1 MNHFNLVLKVVI
13 ALRTLLNVLD
23 SLRQAIDRSQESVL
37 ILLDIASIL
46 QILLFSLKTLQCKN
60 VKFTILLVYL
70 IQLQTDVDPIFLTI
84 PSSFSLV
91 AFTLTS
97 SLFGI
102 EILKAQ
108 GFVLSAFV
116 SISNLLDCSLRF
128 RFVFTLMMPKY
139 TYISCSSLFFVET
152 VIIIINCYIIITK
165 GFSSS
170 YLKLIMTKLKPFY

>member
-108 GFVLSAFV
+108 GFGPFSFRIYFQPLGLLFKISFRLYADDAQIYVYQLFLS
-116 SISNLLDCSLRF
+116 
-128 RFVFTLMMPKY
+128 
-139 TYISCSSLFFVET
+139 FF
-152 VIIIINCYIIITK
+152 C
-165 GFSSS
+165 
-170 YLKLIMTKLKPFY
+170 